1 MPAPRK
7 PSVCPGNLAHAGTL
21 TPTQGGTQLVKTGKA
36 MPFGRLHAANDP
48 NSPSQP
54 AASTASLGQG
64 KIAATYFCFSRG
76 YLGHRSDASRGF
88 LRDLTRQLF
97 PIRSSNSPVHGS

>member
-1 MPAPRK
+1 MRHAD
-7 PSVCPGNLAHAGTL
+7 AH
-21 TPTQGGTQLVKTGKA
+21 PGGTQLVKTGKA

-64 KIAATYFCFSRG
+64 KIAATYFLFQPWLFGPSLRRVAR
-76 YLGHRSDASRGF
+76 LSQRSHAPTLPPSDRRTHRF
-88 LRDLTRQLF
+88 T
-97 PIRSSNSPVHGS
+97 GS